1 MDLVNIPYIFR
12 VEKRE
17 PSYWTYGFAWQDKML
32 VFNDGLVR
40 NVRCVYGCLYV
51 IRYIGAKGRRGYGVV
66 ALLIQVSE
74 YVLIATQN
82 PLFKGFCVVMLKHKL
97 SWSKVEV

>member
-1 MDLVNIPYIFR
+1 
-12 VEKRE
+12 
-17 PSYWTYGFAWQDKML
+17 ML

-82 PLFKGFCVVMLKHKL
+82 PLFKGFNHVIKR
-97 SWSKVEV
+97 VEVLGHFKHISIED